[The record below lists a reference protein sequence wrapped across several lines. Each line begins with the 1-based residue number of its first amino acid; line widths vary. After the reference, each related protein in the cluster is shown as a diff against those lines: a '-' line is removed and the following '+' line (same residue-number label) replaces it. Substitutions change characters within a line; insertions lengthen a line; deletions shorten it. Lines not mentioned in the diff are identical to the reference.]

1 MRLTTLSL
9 ALLPAAA
16 AAAVA
21 VLGTGG
27 GVQAVEARAGGG
39 GIPADVEVMSNDAY
53 VARYGTEQ
61 AIAQQVPLPSGGGT
75 TAARRSA
82 SDPSIPWHHIYWSAL
97 DWDHNDIP
105 TRRGTDDF
113 GFAHTCTK
121 HNMCTQKA
129 INAPYNGNADRVT
142 GDRAEYDGVIT
153 SGGSVRMTITSVA
166 ERGGRGP
173 NGRNTPDGRPIGTV
187 TAFCRGQT
195 LCPDWV
201 NQL

>member
-1 MRLTTLSL
+1 MRLTAVSF
-9 ALLPAAA
+9 ALLPAT
-16 AAAVA
+16 AVIA
-21 VLGTGG
+21 VLSAGT
-27 GVQAVEARAGGG
+27 GVQAVQATSGGG
-39 GIPADVEVMSNDAY
+39 RIPADVEIMSNDAY
-53 VARYGTEQ
+53 VARYGTDQ
-61 AIAQQVPLPSGGGT
+61 ALAQQVPLPPDSSP
-75 TAARRSA
+75 TADLPSA
-82 SDPSIPWHHIYWSAL
+82 ADPSIPWHHIYWSIL

-113 GFAHTCTK
+113 GFKHTCSK

-129 INAPYNGNADRVT
+129 INAPYNGREDRVN
-142 GDRAEYDGVIT
+142 GSRAEYDGVIT

-166 ERGGRGP
+166 ERGERGP
-173 NGRNTPDGRPIGTV
+173 NGQNTPDGRPIGTV